1 MKRKARI
8 RLTQLQKKQDAKY
21 LKIMYSNTRGI
32 KSKVKS
38 LKEIL
43 FEIDEI
49 HLKKQRKSFNNWIHL
64 DWRKQEYKGYWG
76 IGFLIKN

>member
-49 HLKKQRKSFNNWIHL
+49 HLKNKEKVLTIGYTWIGQNRNTR
-64 DWRKQEYKGYWG
+64 DFGG
-76 IGFLIKN
+76 